1 MHGSILDRET
11 REGNARPEIVVCGR
25 RYINETTT
33 RCDGSKLDRTC
44 VPRMERERE
53 KEKKIWKIRIVDQD
67 ALKFLRK
74 RNSLPNFTFEFILTL
89 RESLKDFILILF
101 RFFFPS
107 QSKNFS
113 KRRSLFSFKR
123 NSEILSNFVFD
134 YFPILLFLSK

>member
-1 MHGSILDRET
+1 MHGSILNRET

-53 KEKKIWKIRIVDQD
+53 KKKKKIWKIRIVDQD

-74 RNSLPNFTFEFILTL
+74 RNSPPNFTFEFILTL
-89 RESLKDFILILF
+89 RESLKDFILILSL
-101 RFFFPS
+101 S

-113 KRRSLFSFKR
+113 KRGSLFSSKGIR
-123 NSEILSNFVFD
+123 R
-134 YFPILLFLSK
+134 LFLILFSSLF